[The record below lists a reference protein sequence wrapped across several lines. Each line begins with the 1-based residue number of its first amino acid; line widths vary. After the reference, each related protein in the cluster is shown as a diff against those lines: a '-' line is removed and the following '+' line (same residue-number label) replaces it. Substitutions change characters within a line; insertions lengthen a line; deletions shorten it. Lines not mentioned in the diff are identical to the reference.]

1 MKKANSCMN
10 TKLHL
15 FNDENID
22 LSVEKRQV
30 ALESSDKRKDSS
42 GIVLGQ
48 QKGVETWVVPH
59 SVDTKYLTHGYYR
72 YIGKFPP
79 QIASKLIDDYYPG
92 QGKILDP
99 MVGGGTVLVE
109 SVLRNIEC
117 EGWDINPVSLLVS
130 HCVSRSVNA
139 FLFQKYGQ
147 RMLQGLAALND
158 EGFFIVDGA
167 EEWQRKGRDL
177 KYCQEYFDDN
187 AKTEIEYA
195 LYIVE
200 EAFKEDEEV
209 SDLLLLIILASLRRI
224 SFANVKKM
232 NLELDFK
239 KKTRS
244 SLFKEFS
251 KRFYEIS
258 QINRNLPSLFEG
270 SLSSVYEK
278 NAMEWD
284 SGKKYGMILIHPPY
298 LTNTAFSESTQL
310 QLAILNIRHQ
320 NVWKKELRCR
330 GSFLRETNGLQKY
343 LVNWAKIIKRASE
356 SLQRG
361 GILAIVVGDGQINY
375 VRIPVGSI
383 SVEFGQDVGLRLVK
397 RSFHLLN
404 NNTGQ
409 TQSQKMRGQHVIVF
423 EKS

>member
-1 MKKANSCMN
+1 M
-10 TKLHL
+10 
-15 FNDENID
+15 
-22 LSVEKRQV
+22 
-30 ALESSDKRKDSS
+30 ESIEHQKDSS
-42 GIVLGQ
+42 GIILGQ
-48 QKGVETWVVPH
+48 RKGLETWIVPH
-59 SVDTKYLTHGYYR
+59 STDTKYLTHGYYR

-79 QIASKLIDDYYPG
+79 QIAAKLIDDYYPG
-92 QGKILDP
+92 RGKILDP
-99 MVGGGTVLVE
+99 MVGGGTVLTE

-130 HCVSRSVNA
+130 RCVSHSVNA
-139 FLFQKYGQ
+139 SLFEKYGQ
-147 RMLQGLAALND
+147 RMLEGLAALNNEEVLTFK
-158 EGFFIVDGA
+158 EGEKWEG
-167 EEWQRKGRDL
+167 KGINL
-177 KYCQEYFDDN
+177 KYCQEYFDDR

-195 LYIVE
+195 LYVVE
-200 EAFKEDEEV
+200 EVFKEDKNV

-244 SLFKEFS
+244 SLFEEFS
-251 KRFYEIS
+251 KRFYKIA
-258 QINRNLPSLFEG
+258 QINRNLPNVFRENLRA
-270 SLSSVYEK
+270 VYEK
-278 NAMEWD
+278 NAMEWNSD
-284 SGKKYGMILIHPPY
+284 KKYGMILIHPPY

-320 NVWKKELRCR
+320 NIWKKELRCR

-343 LVNWAKIIKRASE
+343 LVNWAKIIKCASE
-356 SLQRG
+356 SLQKG

-375 VRIPVGSI
+375 VRIPIGTI
-383 SVEFGQDVGLRLVK
+383 SVEFGQDVDLRLVK